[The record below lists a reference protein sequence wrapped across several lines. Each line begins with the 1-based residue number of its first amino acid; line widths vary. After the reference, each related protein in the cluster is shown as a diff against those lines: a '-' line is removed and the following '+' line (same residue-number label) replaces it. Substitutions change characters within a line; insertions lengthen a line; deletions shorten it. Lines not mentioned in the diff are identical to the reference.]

1 MENNETRDLSSFIPE
16 GYNRFHF
23 EFNKISKKV
32 DCKIGIEDNTYESF
46 ESLDNAKA
54 VCSKE
59 ITCTRV
65 GRENHHYFQFKILE
79 NF

>member
-1 MENNETRDLSSFIPE
+1 MEYNETRDLSNFIPE
-16 GYNRFHF
+16 GHNRFHF

-32 DCKIGIEDNTYESF
+32 DCKIGIEDSTYESF

-59 ITCTRV
+59 IVCTRE
-65 GRENHHYFQFKILE
+65 GRENYHYFQFKILE